1 MIRRAVTTDSSA
13 IAATHIASWQTTYP
27 GQIPEEYLRD
37 MSIARRAAA
46 WEFSFS
52 MSGHSV
58 FVAPTQC
65 DQQVKGF
72 VSVGPSRDEDAIA
85 NESGAIYALYLRE
98 EFKNQ
103 GLGRA
108 LWDQGVMTLAESG
121 FTTVTMWV
129 MASNDRARSFCER
142 IGAKLDGGA
151 KNIEIGGSE
160 VLEVRYQLSIFAS

>member
-1 MIRRAVTTDSSA
+1 MIRRAITTDSSA
-13 IAATHIASWQTTYP
+13 IAATHVSSWRTTYP

-37 MSIARRAAA
+37 MCVARRAAA
-46 WEFSFS
+46 WEFSFG
-52 MSGHSV
+52 MRDHSV

-65 DQQVKGF
+65 EHEIKGF
-72 VSVGPSRDEDAIA
+72 ISVGPSRDEDAIA
-85 NESGAIYALYLRE
+85 NGSGAIYALYLRE

-121 FTTVTMWV
+121 YTTVSMWV
-129 MASNDRARSFCER
+129 MASNDRARAFCEKM
-142 IGAKLDGGA
+142 GARLDGGA
-151 KNIEIGGSE
+151 KHIEIGGSE